1 MALGTLETRPVGL
14 RRFPSMSKT
23 TLTAAARKAHACARA
38 RTHTY
43 RGAAGTP
50 ATAYDPRPP
59 AGHGSRPAP
68 PAPQTIMMRILLS
81 SLVVAAVT
89 GFSVNPN
96 ECNGVVY
103 PPPEADGGPGLLCG
117 FTYSTSP

>member
-1 MALGTLETRPVGL
+1 MFKASHRRRSESPRL
-14 RRFPSMSKT
+14 R
-23 TLTAAARKAHACARA
+23 ARA
-38 RTHTY
+38 HTHTHL
-43 RGAAGTP
+43 AGPPGRRTP
-50 ATAYDPRPP
+50 ATAYAPRPP

-81 SLVVAAVT
+81 SFVVAVT

>member
-1 MALGTLETRPVGL
+1 
-14 RRFPSMSKT
+14 MSKT

-50 ATAYDPRPP
+50 ATAYAPRPP

-81 SLVVAAVT
+81 SLVVAVT

>member
-1 MALGTLETRPVGL
+1 M
-14 RRFPSMSKT
+14 
-23 TLTAAARKAHACARA
+23 
-38 RTHTY
+38 
-43 RGAAGTP
+43 AAGTP

-81 SLVVAAVT
+81 SFVVAVT

>member
-1 MALGTLETRPVGL
+1 
-14 RRFPSMSKT
+14 MSKPA
-23 TLTAAARKAHACARA
+23 LTAAARKAHACARA
-38 RTHTY
+38 HTLTH